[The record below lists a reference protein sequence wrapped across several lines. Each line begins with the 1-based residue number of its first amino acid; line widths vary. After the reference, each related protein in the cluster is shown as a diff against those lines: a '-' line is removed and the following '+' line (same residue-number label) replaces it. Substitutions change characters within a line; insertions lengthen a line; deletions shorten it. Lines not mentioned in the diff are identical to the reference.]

1 MEPDRNQPQKI
12 KRFITLDAA
21 GNPVEVTFD
30 QPVTK
35 TDSGLYVAGDWKQ
48 EQS

>member
-1 MEPDRNQPQKI
+1 MEANEVQPKKV

-35 TDSGLYVAGDWKQ
+35 HSSGLYVAGDLGK
-48 EQS
+48 EEP